1 MRISDDHIVFK
12 TQYWIVNHRKDS
24 KISGYLIMQPV
35 NSSINFS
42 SLSIEALNEM
52 GSVMAH
58 TESIIKKL
66 FNPQYIYISK
76 YGHTPNT
83 PFHFHFIPV
92 YQWIVDL
99 FWNDNRYRELSNF
112 GDPQLKHLTDGAE
125 LTFFIWR
132 EFCEK
137 EHPPITQS
145 IPVKEAIEKIKAEF
159 LII

>member
-1 MRISDDHIVFK
+1 MRISDDLIVFK
-12 TQYWIVNHRKDS
+12 TKYWVVNHRKDS
-24 KISGYLIMQPV
+24 KISGYLIMQP
-35 NSSINFS
+35 
-42 SLSIEALNEM
+42 LSGSTDCSNLSMEALNEM
-52 GSVMAH
+52 GSIIAH

-92 YQWIVDL
+92 YQWVVDL
-99 FWNDNRYRELSNF
+99 FWSDNRYRELSKF
-112 GDPQLKHLTDGAE
+112 GEPQLKHLTDGAE

-137 EHPPITQS
+137 EYPPIIHG
-145 IPVKEAIEKIKAEF
+145 IPVKEAIEKIKVEF
-159 LII
+159 LIL